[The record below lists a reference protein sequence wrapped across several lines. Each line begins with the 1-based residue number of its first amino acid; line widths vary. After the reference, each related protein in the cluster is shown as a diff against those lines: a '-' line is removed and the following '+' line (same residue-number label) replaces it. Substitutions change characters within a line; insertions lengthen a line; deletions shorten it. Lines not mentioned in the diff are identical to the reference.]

1 MKRSTWF
8 SIAVGTLFNI
18 AFCFVVARVFS
29 PSEPGSAFLILLV
42 TVWGV
47 GLLIHLKARIVKALI
62 YYLGGKQQRIEAT
75 VDELVRLRMPAG
87 ASYQNAASE
96 YFSQVANDEDESKDA
111 RLYAGTMIGILTLMP
126 LYSRTDARQL
136 RSVVETALRRYSQ
149 TINRRRDEI
158 GSVEGARTVT
168 GASDGE
174 SAAAFELP
182 VRGTGKPPSAA
193 PPVEGFAGIQVN
205 SDADRNLGS

>member
-1 MKRSTWF
+1 MSARRERTVMGRQAIKFGFPMKRSTWF
-8 SIAVGTLFNI
+8 SIAVGTLLNI

-42 TVWGV
+42 TVWGI
-47 GLLIHLKARIVKALI
+47 GLLIHLKARLVKALI

-111 RLYAGTMIGILTLMP
+111 RLYAGTMIGILTVMP
-126 LYSRTDARQL
+126 LYSGPLALVPWRSYAGKAPFLLFDRGWVAATRPMVSAERDAPRPA
-136 RSVVETALRRYSQ
+136 VA
-149 TINRRRDEI
+149 
-158 GSVEGARTVT
+158 
-168 GASDGE
+168 
-174 SAAAFELP
+174 
-182 VRGTGKPPSAA
+182 PSW
-193 PPVEGFAGIQVN
+193 
-205 SDADRNLGS
+205 